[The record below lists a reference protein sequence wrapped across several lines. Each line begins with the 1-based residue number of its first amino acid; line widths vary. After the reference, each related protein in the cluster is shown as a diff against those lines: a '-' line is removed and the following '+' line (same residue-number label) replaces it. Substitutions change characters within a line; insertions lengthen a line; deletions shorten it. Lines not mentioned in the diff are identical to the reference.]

1 MYVKYSQDST
11 KQLLEPMSELHRVVA
26 FRVKTQKAVAS
37 YILIVN
43 KEEILKIISFII
55 VPKRIKYFGV
65 KLAKEKDG
73 TMKATK

>member
-1 MYVKYSQDST
+1 MFTDLLISYVKYSQDST
-11 KQLLEPMSELHRVVA
+11 KQLLEPMSELHRVVG

-37 YILIVN
+37 YTLIVN

-65 KLAKEKDG
+65 K
-73 TMKATK
+73 